1 VSGHQALKRMLHWNT
16 SFFVGFFFFL
26 KKKMIYI
33 LTYLSIFFNLPKET
47 TQGYFC
53 KKQRLG

>member
-1 VSGHQALKRMLHWNT
+1 VPRERAPSIKANASLEY
-16 SFFVGFFFFL
+16 FFF

-33 LTYLSIFFNLPKET
+33 LTYLSIFFNLPNET

>member
-1 VSGHQALKRMLHWNT
+1 VSGHQALKRMLYWNT
-16 SFFVGFFFFL
+16 SFFVGFFF
-26 KKKMIYI
+26 KKKMISI